1 MQRRDVLKGVYA
13 AILAAGAG
21 RVSSAKADLAEAR
34 SRGKVIVSTTGNLP
48 PCTFI
53 NDQNVLDGYDIA
65 VAHAVEKSIGIP
77 FDFQIVAAGGMLPGL
92 QTGRFD
98 VVVSNINALPERG
111 SVFDWSV
118 AYSRS
123 AVVAV
128 ARAAATDI
136 GGFKDLKGKV
146 VGAINGAADGE
157 QAARSIAEKYGAFK
171 ELRVY
176 SGFNE
181 LFQDMA
187 IGRIEAAVTPENA
200 AAYFNKRRPGI
211 VRLTQPPFIVRP
223 VAAHFHKGE
232 PQLRAAFDEPIL
244 ALRKSGKL
252 DEWAEQYFGIKD
264 YVSGIPETPPNAG

>member
-1 MQRRDVLKGVYA
+1 MC
-13 AILAAGAG
+13 AGANVIG
-21 RVSSAKADLAEAR
+21 NARADLAEAR
-34 SRGKVIVSTTGNLP
+34 ARGKVIVSTTGNLP

-53 NDQNVLDGYDIA
+53 NEQNVLDGYDIA

-98 VVVSNINALPERG
+98 VVVSNINAIAERG
-111 SVFDWSV
+111 SLFDWSV
-118 AYSRS
+118 PYSRS
-123 AVVAV
+123 AVIAV
-128 ARAAATDI
+128 ARASISDI
-136 GGFKDLKGKV
+136 GSYKDLKGRM

-157 QAARSIAEKYGAFK
+157 QPARAISEQFGPFK

-181 LFQDMA
+181 LFQDMTN
-187 IGRIEAAVTPENA
+187 GRIEAAVTPENA

-211 VRLTQPPFIVRP
+211 VRLTQPPYIVRP
-223 VAAHFHKGE
+223 VSAHFHKGE
-232 PQLRAAFDEPIL
+232 PELRAAFDVEIL

-264 YVSGIPETPPNAG
+264 YVSGIPEAPPNRA